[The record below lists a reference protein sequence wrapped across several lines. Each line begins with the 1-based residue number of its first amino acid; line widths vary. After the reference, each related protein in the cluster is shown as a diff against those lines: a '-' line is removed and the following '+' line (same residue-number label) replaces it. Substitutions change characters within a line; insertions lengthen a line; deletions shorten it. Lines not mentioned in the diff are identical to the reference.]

1 MQKTR
6 LYIKR
11 QFPQLYQ
18 RLRSS
23 IFPTY
28 LYLTAK
34 RRRSFTAKQV
44 KRVTCLDQSFLI
56 VLDPENG
63 FVDTEIY
70 TSGVYE
76 PDILAVIKQHLP
88 RNGIFIDIGSNIG
101 QHALFAAS
109 VVGPSGSVVAFEPI
123 PRLVSQL
130 TESIRLNNFQSII
143 SLNAIACSD
152 TEGEVTIRLRP
163 GNIGGSGLHHTDPS
177 YSKVFI
183 KTSKADTYIANL
195 PKVDLIKI
203 DTEGHEV
210 ETLRGLEQTLAQH
223 KPKIIVEFSP
233 SLRENKNDY
242 SENFFTLLQKY
253 SYSFYDLEEGEML
266 IQEPQTWA
274 LHFTKTQTNLL
285 CLPNNT

>member
-11 QFPQLYQ
+11 QFPKLYQ
-18 RLRSS
+18 HVRSS

-34 RRRSFTAKQV
+34 RRRGFNAKQV
-44 KRVTCLDQSFLI
+44 KRVTCLGHSFLI

-76 PDILAVIKQHLP
+76 PDILAVIKKHLP
-88 RNGIFIDIGSNIG
+88 RNGIFVDIGSNIG

-130 TESIRLNNFQSII
+130 TESINLNNFQSII
-143 SLNAIACSD
+143 SLNPIACSD
-152 TEGEVTIRLRP
+152 TESEVTIRLRP

-177 YSKVFI
+177 YSKVLI
-183 KTSKADTYIANL
+183 KTSRADTYITNL
-195 PKVDLIKI
+195 PKVDLMKI

-233 SLRENKNDY
+233 SLRENQNDY
-242 SENFFTLLQKY
+242 IKNFFTLLQKY

-266 IQEPQTWA
+266 IQEPHAWA
-274 LHFTKTQTNLL
+274 LHFTKAQTNLL